1 MNNEIF
7 AYNPTCTITQIL
19 SCDTLCLKIILR
31 TGTKKQQITVPHN
44 GEKLYRFFGGD
55 FLSITNYEVIIQS
68 DSNRLT
74 YLSLTAK
81 YIQNNPY

>member
-1 MNNEIF
+1 MTIKVCFFYPLYVLKIQTMNNEIF

-44 GEKLYRFFGGD
+44 GEKLYSFFGGTS
-55 FLSITNYEVIIQS
+55 LALQIT
-68 DSNRLT
+68 
-74 YLSLTAK
+74 K
-81 YIQNNPY
+81 

>member
-1 MNNEIF
+1 MTIKVCFFHPLYVLRIQTMNNEIF

-44 GEKLYRFFGGD
+44 GEKLYSFFGG
-55 FLSITNYEVIIQS
+55 L
-68 DSNRLT
+68 
-74 YLSLTAK
+74 
-81 YIQNNPY
+81 P